1 MSKISRRNFIKGAG
15 VAALAVAAAGM
26 LAGCGSSAPEMVGVH
41 VGYYYKD
48 FFGDVKPIQDAD
60 KYAEVVSVV
69 KGSKVKKSDLKN
81 LQAAC
86 NGSTARR
93 MFPMKSML
101 IGKPLLQ
108 RSFCPS
114 NKIRK
119 IKMHKRAVVTRLP
132 SFCVSG
138 GKRCQNYLT
147 NSYRGGGYY
156 IGKAGSTKSER
167 GMQKRL

>member
-86 NGSTARR
+86 NGST
-93 MFPMKSML
+93 
-101 IGKPLLQ
+101 
-108 RSFCPS
+108 
-114 NKIRK
+114 
-119 IKMHKRAVVTRLP
+119 
-132 SFCVSG
+132 
-138 GKRCQNYLT
+138 
-147 NSYRGGGYY
+147 GYGAKDVPDENEVDWETATAKV
-156 IGKAGSTKSER
+156 ILS
-167 GMQKRL
+167 L

>member
-1 MSKISRRNFIKGAG
+1 MSKISRRNFIKGTG

-26 LAGCGSSAPEMVGVH
+26 LTGCGSSAPEMVGVH

-86 NGSTARR
+86 NGST
-93 MFPMKSML
+93 
-101 IGKPLLQ
+101 
-108 RSFCPS
+108 
-114 NKIRK
+114 
-119 IKMHKRAVVTRLP
+119 
-132 SFCVSG
+132 
-138 GKRCQNYLT
+138 
-147 NSYRGGGYY
+147 GYGAKDVPDE
-156 IGKAGSTKSER
+156 IDVDWETATAKVILS
-167 GMQKRL
+167 L

>member
-69 KGSKVKKSDLKN
+69 KGSKVKKNDLKN

-86 NGSTARR
+86 NGST
-93 MFPMKSML
+93 
-101 IGKPLLQ
+101 
-108 RSFCPS
+108 
-114 NKIRK
+114 
-119 IKMHKRAVVTRLP
+119 
-132 SFCVSG
+132 
-138 GKRCQNYLT
+138 
-147 NSYRGGGYY
+147 GYGAKDVPDE
-156 IGKAGSTKSER
+156 IDVDWETATAKVILS
-167 GMQKRL
+167 L

>member
-15 VAALAVAAAGM
+15 VAALAVAAVGM

-60 KYAEVVSVV
+60 KYAEVVSVA

-86 NGSTARR
+86 NGST
-93 MFPMKSML
+93 
-101 IGKPLLQ
+101 
-108 RSFCPS
+108 
-114 NKIRK
+114 
-119 IKMHKRAVVTRLP
+119 
-132 SFCVSG
+132 
-138 GKRCQNYLT
+138 
-147 NSYRGGGYY
+147 GYGAKDVPDE
-156 IGKAGSTKSER
+156 IDVDWETATAKVILS
-167 GMQKRL
+167 L

>member
-26 LAGCGSSAPEMVGVH
+26 LTGCGSSAPEMVGGH

-86 NGSTARR
+86 NGST
-93 MFPMKSML
+93 
-101 IGKPLLQ
+101 
-108 RSFCPS
+108 
-114 NKIRK
+114 
-119 IKMHKRAVVTRLP
+119 
-132 SFCVSG
+132 
-138 GKRCQNYLT
+138 
-147 NSYRGGGYY
+147 GYGAKDVPDE
-156 IGKAGSTKSER
+156 IDVDWETATAKVILS
-167 GMQKRL
+167 L